1 MTCPKSLAAIAV
13 AALLTTTA
21 VIAENNQPAT
31 DKSAAASRSE
41 GKNASNE
48 MHKVMQEGSKEM
60 TSMRMT
66 GDADHDFATMMRKH
80 HNDAVVM
87 SEKELKDGRD
97 PEMKSMAQKII
108 AAQKKEIDELDKW
121 LANHKPSA
129 SGEKK

>member
-66 GDADHDFATMMRKH
+66 GDADHDFATMMRMH
-80 HNDAVVM
+80 H
-87 SEKELKDGRD
+87 EHGLK
-97 PEMKSMAQKII
+97 MAQAYLDEAKDPKIREMATKI
-108 AAQKKEIDELDKW
+108 VAAQKREIQEFDQW
-121 LANHKPSA
+121 LSSHGQSTKQ
-129 SGEKK
+129 